1 MKGSIQKKG
10 KTYYAV
16 IALNGKRKWFK
27 GGKRK
32 DAERVL
38 GEKLSE
44 VSNGTYKEIPKLTF
58 KEYAETWVKS
68 YAEMNLKPST
78 LTLYQIILDKH
89 LIKEWGDYQLDSI
102 KTAQIQM
109 YASER
114 LKKVSAKTV
123 RNEIA
128 LLKQMFKHAHQ
139 WGYVKLNHAEHA
151 KRPRIEK
158 KEIEILEPEETERL
172 LEHTTDA
179 YRMAFKTAI
188 MTGMRAGELWGLQWG
203 DIDWNAGQIYVRRSL
218 WGGNFQSPKSKT
230 SIRKI
235 DIPSSLLLELK
246 KWKLACPV
254 SEDDLVFPNTDG
266 TISIHNTVL
275 KSHFQPALRR
285 AGLRHV
291 SFHSLRHSNASMRI
305 QAGQNIKYLSTQLGH
320 SSINI
325 TMDRYG
331 HLFNDLDFTKRQVDL
346 LEVSFQSVRNRLE
359 TDKKRGLEAN
369 AVNAVKLLTP
379 RFFYGAEAGI

>member
-16 IALNGKRKWFK
+16 IPFAGKRKWFR
-27 GGKRK
+27 GGTKK
-32 DAERVL
+32 DAEKILAERL
-38 GEKLSE
+38 TEINKGS
-44 VSNGTYKEIPKLTF
+44 YIEIPKLTF
-58 KEYAETWVKS
+58 KEYKKIWLKG

-78 LTLYQIILDKH
+78 LALYNIILDKH
-89 LIKEWGDYQLDSI
+89 LIPQWGDYQLQGI
-102 KTAQIQM
+102 KTAQIQI

-114 LKKVSAKTV
+114 LKKVGSKTV
-123 RNEIA
+123 RNEIT

-139 WGYVKLNHAEHA
+139 WGYVKTNQAEHA
-151 KRPRIEK
+151 TRPRIEK
-158 KEIEILEPEETERL
+158 NEIEILEPGEIEKMIG
-172 LEHTTDA
+172 HSTDA
-179 YRMAFKTAI
+179 YRIAFKTAV

-203 DIDWNAGQIYVRRSL
+203 DIDGNAGQIYVRRSL
-218 WGGNFQSPKSKT
+218 WGGNFQTPKSKS

-235 DIPSSLLLELK
+235 DIPQSLIFELK
-246 KWKLACPV
+246 KWKLACPINKY
-254 SEDDLVFPNTDG
+254 DLVFPNTDG
-266 TISIHNTVL
+266 ELTVHNTAI
-275 KSHFQPALRR
+275 KSHFNPALRR

-331 HLFNDLDFTKRQVDL
+331 HLFNDMDFTRQQVEL
-346 LEVSFQSVRNRLE
+346 LEDSFLSVRKPLE
-359 TDKKRGLEAN
+359 EGKKEGLEVC
-369 AVNAVKLLTP
+369 AVNS
-379 RFFYGAEAGI
+379 